1 MIQKKENNY
10 NSNSWRRRDSAPDT
24 NGGVGF
30 DGSKYTSFII
40 NKREDRE
47 YERLP
52 EVERFGTGK
61 MREFQIS
68 Q

>member
-10 NSNSWRRRDSAPDT
+10 NSNSWRRDSALDT

-30 DGSKYTSFII
+30 EGSKYTSFII
-40 NKREDRE
+40 NRREDRE

-52 EVERFGTGK
+52 EVGRFGTGK